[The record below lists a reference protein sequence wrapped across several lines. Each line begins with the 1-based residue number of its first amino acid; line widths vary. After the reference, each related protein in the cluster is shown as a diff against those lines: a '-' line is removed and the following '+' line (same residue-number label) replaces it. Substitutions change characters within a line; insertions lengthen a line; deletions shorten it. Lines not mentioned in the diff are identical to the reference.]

1 VTVVASPPM
10 RAGLPRGRGEL
21 AGWGF
26 LAAAAVLVALALF
39 AGGGSTYGPLVGVG
53 GAAVVVAATALALAL
68 FGVIPWPSL
77 DRTGLAC
84 LAILIGL
91 VVWIGLSV
99 LWSVV
104 PDRSW
109 EYFNRGVVY
118 IAFALLGLFIAATVA
133 EALRFVTAGL
143 TVLLSA
149 VIVWALAG
157 KVVPALFP
165 DGERI
170 ARLRDPIDYWN
181 GLALV
186 AAMVLPLGLS
196 FAVRREYPRAVR
208 TGAVVQLFA
217 AAVALLLTYS
227 RGGVVVALLVL
238 GAYLASSRLRVEAVA
253 ALLVALP
260 PAIAVS
266 AWAFTQPG
274 ISSDLQPA
282 SVRETDGLQFG
293 LALLVAGTV
302 VAAAAYYALEHEE
315 RWRPRFR
322 WSLSGTWLAAGAAVT
337 LLVVVLAV
345 SRGDPIDWARDGFRE
360 FTNPVSQAGTNPE
373 RLREFNLNSRWTWWE
388 EAWTLWTDDPV
399 GGTGAG
405 SFAVARRPIR
415 INTTFATEPHNLAL
429 QFLAETGL
437 VGFLLF
443 AGLVGTAA
451 VSVVSAVRRA
461 TGLDAA
467 AASALALALL
477 AYVLHALIDYDWD
490 FLALTAPVM
499 VVLGLLL
506 ASGRPARPP
515 GPTPLWAIGAILVAV
530 ACLYSLA
537 APWLATRSVDDA
549 FAAID
554 RDDPRAAL
562 DAARRARALNPLA
575 IEPLLV
581 TAAAEEARGDG
592 RSALVRYVEAV
603 ELQPLN
609 WRTWYELGRFEL
621 RTGREERAIRHL
633 ERARELDPLGP
644 ANDEL
649 ISLGH

>member
-1 VTVVASPPM
+1 VTVVASRPM
-10 RAGLPRGRGEL
+10 RAGLPRDAGEL

-26 LAAAAVLVALALF
+26 LIAGAALSALALF

-53 GAAVVVAATALALAL
+53 GAAVLVAAVAVALAL
-68 FGVIPWPSL
+68 FGVIPWPAL
-77 DRTGLAC
+77 DRQGLAC
-84 LAILIGL
+84 LVLLAAL

-118 IAFALLGLFIAATVA
+118 LAFALLGVFIAATVTN
-133 EALRFVTAGL
+133 ALRLVSAGL

-149 VIVWALAG
+149 VIAWALAG

-186 AAMVLPLGLS
+186 AAMALPLGLS

-208 TGAVVQLFA
+208 TAVVVLLFG

-227 RGGVVVALLVL
+227 RGGVVVALLVI
-238 GAYLASSRLRVEAVA
+238 GAYVAVSRLRVEAVA
-253 ALLVALP
+253 ALLIALP

-293 LALLVAGTV
+293 LALLVVGSAVAG
-302 VAAAAYYALEHEE
+302 AAYYVLGQEE

-322 WSLSGTWLAAGAAVT
+322 WSLSGAWLAAGAAVA
-337 LLVVVLAV
+337 LLVAVLAV
-345 SRGDPIDWARDGFRE
+345 SRGDPVDWARDGFRE

-388 EAWTLWTDDPV
+388 EAWTLFTDDPV

-443 AGLVGTAA
+443 AGLVGTAV
-451 VSVVSAVRRA
+451 VSVVRAVRRA

-467 AASALALALL
+467 AAAALALALF
-477 AYVLHALIDYDWD
+477 AYLLQAQIDNDWD

-499 VVLGLLL
+499 VVLGVLL
-506 ASGRPARPP
+506 ATGRPAGATRRA
-515 GPTPLWAIGAILVAV
+515 PLWAIGAILVAV
-530 ACLYSLA
+530 ASLYSLA
-537 APWLATRSVDDA
+537 APWLATRAVDDA

-554 RDDPRAAL
+554 RDDPPAAL
-562 DAARRARALNPLA
+562 DAARRARTLNPLA

-592 RSALVRYVEAV
+592 RSALVRYVQAV

-633 ERARELDPLGP
+633 QRARELDPLGP

-649 ISLGH
+649 IALGH

>member
-1 VTVVASPPM
+1 M
-10 RAGLPRGRGEL
+10 QAGLPRDAGEL
-21 AGWGF
+21 AGRALLISG
-26 LAAAAVLVALALF
+26 AALVALALF
-39 AGGGSTYGPLVGVG
+39 AGGGSTYGPLVGIG
-53 GAAVVVAATALALAL
+53 GASVAVAAVALGAAL
-68 FGVIPWPSL
+68 FGLIPWPSL
-77 DRTGLAC
+77 ERTGLAC
-84 LAILIGL
+84 LVLLAGL
-91 VVWIGLSV
+91 LVWIGLSV
-99 LWSVV
+99 VWSVT

-118 IAFALLGLFIAATVA
+118 LAFTVLGLFIAATVPN
-133 EALRFVTAGL
+133 ALRVVAAGL

-186 AAMVLPLGLS
+186 AATALPLGLS
-196 FAVRREYPRAVR
+196 FAVRREYPQPVR
-208 TGAVVQLFA
+208 TAAVLLLFA
-217 AAVALLLTYS
+217 AAVTLLLTYS
-227 RGGVVVALLVL
+227 RGGVVVALLVIA
-238 GAYLASSRLRVEAVA
+238 AYLAVSGQRLEAVIAMLIAFPA
-253 ALLVALP
+253 AV
-260 PAIAVS
+260 AVS

-282 SVRETDGLQFG
+282 GVRETDGFQFG
-293 LALLVAGTV
+293 LALLIAGSAVAG
-302 VAAAAYYALEHEE
+302 AAYYVFEREA

-322 WSLSGTWLAAGAAVT
+322 WRLSGPRLAAGA
-337 LLVVVLAV
+337 LVAMLVAVLAV

-373 RLREFNLNSRWTWWE
+373 RLSEFNLNSRWTWWE
-388 EAWTLWTDDPV
+388 EAWTLFTDDPV

-443 AGLVGTAA
+443 AGFVGTAA
-451 VSVVSAVRRA
+451 VAAVRAVRRA
-461 TGLDAA
+461 AGADAA
-467 AASALALALL
+467 PASALALALL
-477 AYVLHALIDYDWD
+477 AYLLHALIDYDWD
-490 FLALTAPVM
+490 FLALTAPAM
-499 VVLGLLL
+499 VVLGVLL
-506 ASGRPARPP
+506 AAGLPARP
-515 GPTPLWAIGAILVAV
+515 GRAPLWALGAILVAV
-530 ACLYSLA
+530 VSLFSLA

-554 RDDPRAAL
+554 RDDPEAAL
-562 DAARRARALNPLA
+562 DAASRARTLNPLS
-575 IEPLLV
+575 IEPLLA

-592 RSALVRYVEAV
+592 RSALVWYVRAV

-609 WRTWYELGRFEL
+609 WQTWYELGRFEL
-621 RTGREERAIRHL
+621 ATGRHERAIRHL
-633 ERARELDPLGP
+633 KQARELDPLGP
-644 ANDEL
+644 ANDRLAEL
-649 ISLGH
+649 GQ